1 MASTTDKQPARTAL
15 ELLEEDDEFEEF
27 EPSEG
32 PRSGVEEAAE
42 DLQLWQDTWDDDDA
56 GDAFTEQLRQQLET
70 AANESG
76 Q

>member
-1 MASTTDKQPARTAL
+1 MASTGDKQPERTVL

-32 PRSGVEEAAE
+32 MQPGAGEAAE
-42 DLQLWQDTWDDDDA
+42 DAQLWQDTWDDDDA
-56 GDAFTEQLRQQLET
+56 GDAFTEQLRQQLE
-70 AANESG
+70 ASANESG